1 MTGTKGEASTTSTT
15 KLMSTSTTGTAGAPG
30 TDGAAVT
37 RHTTSRA
44 RPTLIPGP
52 LAAQEAGVAP
62 ATIRKW
68 VQLGH
73 LAAAGKAGRAQLFR
87 LEDVFAA
94 ERAARGQARRTR

>member
-1 MTGTKGEASTTSTT
+1 
-15 KLMSTSTTGTAGAPG
+15 MSGCSALPALVPG
-30 TDGAAVT
+30 
-37 RHTTSRA
+37 
-44 RPTLIPGP
+44 L

-73 LAAAGKAGRAQLFR
+73 LKAAGKAGRAQLFR

-94 ERAARGQARRTR
+94 ERAARGTTRRARRAAADGDADPYGIPNSKIT